1 MRNSIPL
8 MNMKHTYLI
17 RRALALV
24 LVMLSAACMPV
35 MALYTVHAVSGKVS
49 VKSAGKVVNVK
60 PGMEVKANDM
70 LTVPSGGQV
79 KILNHQ
85 DKKIY
90 SSVKAGQ
97 FTVMTLMIDAKGVA
111 DSNTG
116 TVMRTA
122 RFAKSS
128 DTARAQ
134 KVYSE
139 KGVVRRALTSVD
151 ADGNAI
157 AMDAAT
163 LGGILASR
171 VKDGNVED
179 DVLPV
184 TVEHESSVDCGLKL
198 GICNTLEYP
207 IYFNVICLTG
217 NPESPLDY
225 SVIGQAKGNYLLLPQ
240 QSLTKEHLPEL
251 PDGEKQIL
259 IMSHSD
265 FDVAKVIEEANRQIS
280 APDAS
285 NNASAHD
292 PVFIMEL

>member
-1 MRNSIPL
+1 
-8 MNMKHTYLI
+8 MKHTCLVH
-17 RRALALV
+17 RVLAM
-24 LVMLSAACMPV
+24 VMLMLAVACLPA

-49 VKSAGKVVNVK
+49 VKSGGDCVEAK
-60 PGMEVKANDM
+60 PGMELKANDM
-70 LTVPSGGQV
+70 LTVPAGAQV

-90 SSVKAGQ
+90 SSVKAGK
-97 FTVMTLMIDAKGVA
+97 FTVMTLMIEAKGVA

-128 DTARAQ
+128 ETSRAQ

-151 ADGNAI
+151 DNGNAI
-157 AMDAAT
+157 VVDAEMF
-163 LGGILASR
+163 GGKLALR
-171 VKDGNVED
+171 VKDGAVQN

-198 GICNTLEYP
+198 SIFNNLEYP
-207 IYFNVICLTG
+207 LYFNVVSLTG
-217 NPESPLDY
+217 NSESPLY
-225 SVIGQAKGNYLLLPQ
+225 FSVIGQAKGNFILLPQ

-251 PDGEKQIL
+251 PQGEKQIL
-259 IMSHSD
+259 IMAHSD
-265 FDVAKVIEEANRQIS
+265 FDVAKVIEEANRQLA
-280 APDAS
+280 APEAVKS
-285 NNASAHD
+285 ASAHD